1 MKLKNKFPLIWSAL
15 LLIDIVGCSKSE
27 PTVPVGESPY
37 TLAIAVQGEASL
49 QTRTS
54 VFDPDDQTLKG
65 RQHVTRVQQTKDW
78 KPESRATLPS
88 TKAIRMAR
96 ITALLP
102 WDLMIPIP
110 GR

>member
-15 LLIDIVGCSKSE
+15 LLIGIVGCSKSE
-27 PTVPVGESPY
+27 PTVPAGESPY

-65 RQHVTRVQQTKDW
+65 RQHVTRVQLYIYEDDGTDY
-78 KPESRATLPS
+78 T
-88 TKAIRMAR
+88 
-96 ITALLP
+96 
-102 WDLMIPIP
+102 
-110 GR
+110 